1 MHPFLVLL
9 LVVGLA
15 WASTPAPSAAPSAV
29 PSASPSTGTPSVVPT
44 VAPTSAAAQV
54 VNVTYNATV
63 SFAVG
68 GDAGPVVADAGDQSL
83 RLDHAT
89 TAVNVSLTVY
99 RHDDTTAPGRFG
111 CGALLHGVVAAQA
124 SATRN
129 YASDGFQYNLSWDVR
144 RSPYTT
150 PDLALYTCVAGELVT
165 TASVCTGISVDQAPE
180 TNGTGIEDAVV
191 CNSGYLALVEFE
203 NAKRTCRD
211 GTYGCQCTRTDRF
224 ATSGNRGSLAVV
236 GSLLLLVC
244 GLYVLWNETSIGVP
258 TLVPPCLM
266 CWDRCYENG
275 SARETSRCCC
285 CCPSAW
291 AEWALYRYRHTLAQL
306 GMVTG
311 ALLLTT
317 AYTFYLDR
325 DERSIKAYWRC
336 DDTGFRRFAWGM
348 TAVGLAFYVMTWVVF
363 FPYLWNG
370 KQAWIPISNDNVTPD
385 SDKQTAHVATR
396 LFTHVIYAAA
406 LLPLLAAT
414 GSPLG
419 AWYTEAILLLS
430 VPLLVGA
437 VMFFYAVCRRCRFSQ
452 ALDVPRVLYRV
463 WQPLLTLIDIFV
475 GAAVTMRVGQWPCDT
490 IYEVNSVCP
499 VSL

>member
-1 MHPFLVLL
+1 M
-9 LVVGLA
+9 
-15 WASTPAPSAAPSAV
+15 
-29 PSASPSTGTPSVVPT
+29 
-44 VAPTSAAAQV
+44 APTSAAAQV

-68 GDAGPVVADAGDQSL
+68 GDAGPVVADAGDQSPAS
-83 RLDHAT
+83 RP
-89 TAVNVSLTVY
+89 
-99 RHDDTTAPGRFG
+99 RHDGGQRVAD
-111 CGALLHGVVAAQA
+111 GVPA
-124 SATRN
+124 RRH
-129 YASDGFQYNLSWDVR
+129 DGTGPVWVR
-144 RSPYTT
+144 RAAAWRRGGAGVGHAQLRVRRLPVQPVVGRAPVAVHH

-236 GSLLLLVC
+236 GSSPSGC

-291 AEWALYRYRHTLAQL
+291 AEWALYRYRHL
-306 GMVTG
+306 GPAGHGHRRAPAHDGVHVLPRPRRTG
-311 ALLLTT
+311 
-317 AYTFYLDR
+317 
-325 DERSIKAYWRC
+325 IKAYWRC

-348 TAVGLAFYVMTWVVF
+348 TAVGLAFT
-363 FPYLWNG
+363 
-370 KQAWIPISNDNVTPD
+370 
-385 SDKQTAHVATR
+385 
-396 LFTHVIYAAA
+396 
-406 LLPLLAAT
+406 
-414 GSPLG
+414 
-419 AWYTEAILLLS
+419 
-430 VPLLVGA
+430 
-437 VMFFYAVCRRCRFSQ
+437 
-452 ALDVPRVLYRV
+452 
-463 WQPLLTLIDIFV
+463 
-475 GAAVTMRVGQWPCDT
+475 
-490 IYEVNSVCP
+490 
-499 VSL
+499 